1 LSTASL
7 RAEIDTEL
15 KRPSPWAFSAL
26 LENQY
31 RARNNVVRRLWLS
44 AAMAVAAF
52 AVLAGLV
59 FDWRAG
65 PPVFEAALGP
75 RAGAALVCV
84 LAALALYRVRQTW
97 LEVLLLLVP
106 VLAVLVVLQLATELA
121 LAYDPGYAQVLDR
134 STLAAAIG
142 LAALMIL
149 PHWRFPTVLITGL
162 ASAIALPVLA
172 VLPPQAAPA
181 RPHLIALALAVG
193 VLLLTIYEAMRQEKA
208 RRALFLH
215 VVRHELSG
223 EALDQANAELLRLST
238 TDLLTGFANRRHF
251 DAEVARMWRDRGRA
265 NIGIALIEIDS
276 FSDYIERTG
285 STEADH
291 TLREVARTVANG
303 LRQDWDRPG
312 RWQDAAFA
320 AVLPGVGR
328 EELFTIGERLC
339 EAVKQLAIPYGGEPG
354 RFVSISVG
362 LAWSSG
368 ATGHMTAAQVLQDAD
383 AALFAAKSL
392 GANRVVLAGDKTLQ
406 GPAPMFEAPYR

>member
-1 LSTASL
+1 L

-15 KRPSPWAFSAL
+15 KRPSPWAFSAV

-31 RARNNVVRRLWLS
+31 RSRNNIVRRGWLS
-44 AAMAVAAF
+44 VAMAIAAF
-52 AVLAGLV
+52 AVLLGVIFDLRAGLPV
-59 FDWRAG
+59 FD
-65 PPVFEAALGP
+65 AALGP
-75 RAGAALVCV
+75 RAGAALVCL

-97 LEVLLLLVP
+97 LEVLLLAVP
-106 VLAVLVVLQLATELA
+106 VLAVLVVWQLTTELA
-121 LAYDPGYAQVLDR
+121 LARDPAYAQVLDR
-134 STLAAAIG
+134 GTLIEALG
-142 LAALMIL
+142 LAALMLL
-149 PHWRFPTVLITGL
+149 PHWRFPSVLVTGVL
-162 ASAIALPVLA
+162 SAIALPVLA
-172 VLPPQAAPA
+172 VVPPQAAPV
-181 RPHLIALALAVG
+181 RPHLVALALAVC
-193 VLLLTIYEAMRQEKA
+193 VILVTIYESMQQEKA

-251 DAEVARMWRDRGRA
+251 DAEVARMWRDRGRT

-276 FSDYIERTG
+276 FSDYIEHAG

-291 TLREVARTVANG
+291 TLREVARTVSNG

-320 AVLPGVGR
+320 AMLPGVGR
-328 EELFTIGERLC
+328 EELYTIGQRLC
-339 EAVKQLAIPYGGEPG
+339 EAVRQLAIPYVGEPG

-368 ATGHMTAAQVLQDAD
+368 ATGHMTAAHVLQDAD

-392 GANRVVLAGDKTLQ
+392 GTNRVVLAGDKTTQ

>member
-1 LSTASL
+1 L

-15 KRPSPWAFSAL
+15 QRPSPWAFSAV

-31 RARNNVVRRLWLS
+31 RGRNNVVRRRWLA

-52 AVLAGLV
+52 VVLAGMV

-65 PPVFEAALGP
+65 ALVLDAAMGP

-84 LAALALYRVRQTW
+84 LAAVALYRVQQTW
-97 LEVLLLLVP
+97 LEVLLLAVP

-121 LAYDPGYAQVLDR
+121 LARDPAYAQVLDR
-134 STLAAAIG
+134 DTLAEAIG

-149 PHWRFPTVLITGL
+149 PHWRFPSVLVTGVL
-162 ASAIALPVLA
+162 SAIALPVLA
-172 VLPPQAAPA
+172 IVPPHAAPA
-181 RPHLIALALAVG
+181 RPHLGALVISVG
-193 VLLLTIYEAMRQEKA
+193 VLLVTIYEAWRNETA

-223 EALDQANAELLRLST
+223 EALNQANAELLRLST

-251 DAEVARMWRDRGRA
+251 DAEVARLWRDRGRT

-276 FSDYIERTG
+276 FSDYIEHAG
-285 STEADH
+285 PTEADH

-320 AVLPGVGR
+320 ALLPGVGR

-339 EAVKQLAIPYGGEPG
+339 HSVRQLAIPYGGQPG
-354 RFVSISVG
+354 RFVTISVG

-368 ATGHMTAAQVLQDAD
+368 TTGNMTAAQVLQDAD

-392 GANRVVLAGDKTLQ
+392 GSNRVVLAGDKTMQ
-406 GPAPMFEAPYR
+406 GPPPMIEARYR